1 MRVKH
6 KKISTKKQTQ
16 QQRSQTDDLDKRN
29 AFLTSILNSSRDG
42 IAVFEAVR
50 DSYGKIGNFR
60 SLMVNSVASRVFCPN
75 IREAID
81 SYREI
86 NLLESNRA
94 DLFKLF
100 YRVVETGI
108 VIERD
113 YLDRAGAGW
122 QENLATHNTLS
133 PGSDAAD
140 CYDSSQ
146 TCYQLAIVKLGDG
159 VVVTFHDITEHKQ
172 IESFWQAVNLS
183 LYVQANI
190 DSLTQVFNRRRF
202 DEYFL
207 QEWQRCSRDRR
218 PLGLILCDVDFFK
231 SYNDRYGH
239 QAGDRCLQQIAQAIR
254 YAVKRPGDLVAR
266 YGGEEFA
273 IVLSD
278 TNIEGTK
285 YVARRIARTIKAFNI
300 IREDIK
306 ESPYVTVSLGVS
318 CLIPDRT
325 ISPGSLI
332 ESADRALYE
341 AKDRGR
347 DRVVVK
353 SFEVKHI
360 A

>member
-1 MRVKH
+1 MNNHQVQNRETMHVKN
-6 KKISTKKQTQ
+6 KKIPTKKQTKQ
-16 QQRSQTDDLDKRN
+16 QQPQADDVDKRN
-29 AFLTSILNSSRDG
+29 AFLTSILNSFRDG

-50 DSYGKIGNFR
+50 DSYGKIINFH
-60 SLMVNSVASRVFCPN
+60 SLIVNSVARRIFHIKIQETIN
-75 IREAID
+75 NYI
-81 SYREI
+81 EI
-86 NLLESNRA
+86 NLLESLQAN
-94 DLFKLF
+94 LFELF
-100 YRVVETGI
+100 SRVVETGI
-108 VIERD
+108 VIEKD
-113 YLDRAGAGW
+113 YVDRW
-122 QENLATHNTLS
+122 
-133 PGSDAAD
+133 
-140 CYDSSQ
+140 DSSQ
-146 TCYQLAIVKLGDG
+146 TCYQLAIVKLNDG

-172 IESFWQAVNLS
+172 IESFWQAINS
-183 LYVQANI
+183 ALYVQANV

-207 QEWQRCSRDRR
+207 QEWQRCTREQQ

-239 QAGDRCLQQIAQAIR
+239 PSGDRCLQQIAQAIR
-254 YAVKRPGDLVAR
+254 FAVKRPGDLVAR

-273 IVLSD
+273 IVLSN

-285 YVARRIARTIKAFNI
+285 YVARRISRTIRAFNI

-318 CLIPDRT
+318 CLVPDRT
-325 ISPGSLI
+325 ISPDSLI